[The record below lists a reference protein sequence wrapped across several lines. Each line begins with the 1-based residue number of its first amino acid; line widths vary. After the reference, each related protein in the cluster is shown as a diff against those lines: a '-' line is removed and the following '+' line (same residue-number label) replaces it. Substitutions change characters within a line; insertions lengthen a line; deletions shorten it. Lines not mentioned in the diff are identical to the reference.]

1 MDKPDPKGPNDG
13 ETPLNSSGGRVR
25 MRLPS
30 GTPAPGAAGAPPEAA
45 AGESEPPDGASGCRG
60 GAPASKDDGAA
71 RGAGEPP
78 ATGSSPRVRRRR
90 VPEAGTPGTVR
101 TGGKP
106 PPSSLAALNKPR
118 APRVWLRRLAAG
130 VLVLAVAAGGWLAW
144 WHLVWLPRQAA
155 RVLGELAAKPTP
167 APKPLPAVPALP
179 ALYLPP
185 RPKAGVL
192 PRAYRTE
199 ALGLEEAAL
208 RKKHQLEAPA
218 KADPWCDG
226 FRSVKEPPAIA
237 TGYKFAAGKVC
248 ELAIR
253 YVRDCPYI
261 GRMALEKAIAV
272 YGPPAGQYTY
282 RADALLHTVQFW
294 DDGKTMLKL
303 DCRQD
308 GPDSRLH
315 AFELLDK
322 ATSVERAIQK

>member
-13 ETPLNSSGGRVR
+13 EPPLNSSGGRVR
-25 MRLPS
+25 TRLPA
-30 GTPAPGAAGAPPEAA
+30 GTAAPGAAAAPPEAA
-45 AGESEPPDGASGCRG
+45 AGESE
-60 GAPASKDDGAA
+60 
-71 RGAGEPP
+71 AGV
-78 ATGSSPRVRRRR
+78 AGSSPRVRRRR
-90 VPEAGTPGTVR
+90 VAEAGTPVTARAGA
-101 TGGKP
+101 KP

-118 APRVWLRRLAAG
+118 ALRVWLRRLAAS
-130 VLVLAVAAGGWLAW
+130 VLVLALAAGGGLAW

-167 APKPLPAVPALP
+167 VLEPLPAVPALP
-179 ALYLPP
+179 ALFLPP

-199 ALGLEEAAL
+199 ALGLEEATL

-218 KADPWCDG
+218 KTDPWCDG
-226 FRSVKEPPAIA
+226 FRSVEEPPATA
-237 TGYKFAAGKVC
+237 AGYKFAAGKVC

-253 YVRDCPYI
+253 YVRDCPYL
-261 GRMALEKAIAV
+261 GRTALEKAVAV
-272 YGPPAGQYTY
+272 YGQPAGQYTY
-282 RADALLHTVQFW
+282 RAEALLHTVQFW

-315 AFELLDK
+315 ALELLDK